1 MIDKAVFNSNYEI
14 FDKEIVSEIITIY
27 ITEYPE
33 RMDKLEE
40 LIELGDFDQI
50 YKTAHSLKG
59 VTANFFDKESEDLA
73 RTIEEKG
80 RAGDGS
86 GLKELFIKLK
96 ASTDRLVVDLANL
109 QKEYS

>member
-27 ITEYPE
+27 IAEYPD
-33 RMDKLEE
+33 RIAKLEN
-40 LIELGDFDQI
+40 LINLGDLDQV

-59 VTANFFDKESEDLA
+59 VTANFFDKESEELA

-80 RAGDGS
+80 RAGDSS
-86 GLKELFIKLK
+86 GLKNLFTKLK
-96 ASTDRLVVDLANL
+96 ASTDKLVAELAKL

>member
-33 RMDKLEE
+33 RMVKLEE
-40 LIELGDFDQI
+40 VIKAGDFDQI

-59 VTANFFDKESEDLA
+59 VTANFFDKESENLA

-80 RAGDGS
+80 RAADGS
-86 GLKELFIKLK
+86 GLMELFVELK
-96 ASTDRLVVDLANL
+96 ASTDRLIIELADL

>member
-1 MIDKAVFNSNYEI
+1 MIDKEVFASNYEI
-14 FDKEIVSEIITIY
+14 FDKEIVKEIITIY

-33 RMDKLEE
+33 RMIKLEE
-40 LIELGDFDQI
+40 VIKAGDFDQI

-80 RAGDGS
+80 RAGDGD
-86 GLKELFIKLK
+86 GLMELFVKLK
-96 ASTDRLVVDLANL
+96 ASTDQLIVELDNL

>member
-1 MIDKAVFNSNYEI
+1 MIDKAIFSSNYEI
-14 FDKEIVSEIITIY
+14 FDKDVVCEIITIY
-27 ITEYPE
+27 IQEYPD
-33 RMDKLEE
+33 RMTKLADV
-40 LIELGDFDQI
+40 IHTGNFDQI

-59 VTANFFDKESEDLA
+59 VTANFFDKESEELA

-86 GLKELFIKLK
+86 GLEDLFVKLK
-96 ASTDRLVVDLANL
+96 ASTDRLVIDLASL